1 MYSEL
6 VCCFTGLR
14 RDSNMSGQTRIH
26 IHCLRQQH
34 KVLSPDH
41 NVNTFL
47 PENFSFWLHHRI
59 LLGVVAKNLKKELST
74 QCTIFTLT
82 GGPLIVLRQ

>member
-1 MYSEL
+1 
-6 VCCFTGLR
+6 
-14 RDSNMSGQTRIH
+14 MSGQTRIH

-59 LLGVVAKNLKKELST
+59 LLGVVAKNLKKELSM
-74 QCTIFTLT
+74 QCTVFTLT
-82 GGPLIVLRQ
+82 GGPLSLETMTVKSVKSSHIV